1 MTRFDLTEVRT
12 LRVARRTQRFH
23 WLLRALFAFGIAAI
37 GTWVTD
43 LVIRNGWTTTSA
55 AVVGSEV
62 AASILFG
69 WIVIMTG
76 PGAEVLEVSEAG
88 VELGFAG
95 GRIWR
100 RGWNDDRFRLN
111 VFQSRNPS
119 EDRAT
124 VQLIQLGS
132 GLWPV
137 TNFLSVSAF
146 DGLLSG
152 ARQHGLSVRAS
163 SGSRQGWTWFRIARR
178 LPRRTTD

>member
-1 MTRFDLTEVRT
+1 MTRFDLTEVRA
-12 LRVARRTQRFH
+12 LRVTRRTQRFH
-23 WLLRALFAFGIAAI
+23 SLLRALFAFGIVAI
-37 GTWVTD
+37 GAWVTD
-43 LVIRNGWTTTSA
+43 FVIRNGWTTTSA
-55 AVVGSEV
+55 AGVGSEV

-76 PGAEVLEVSEAG
+76 PGAQVVEVNEAG

-119 EDRAT
+119 EDRAR

-132 GLWPV
+132 GVWPV
-137 TNFLSVSAF
+137 TNFLTVPAF
-146 DGLLSG
+146 DALLSG
-152 ARQHGLSVRAS
+152 ARQHGLSVLAFS
-163 SGSRQGWTWFRIARR
+163 VSRQGGTWYRIARR
-178 LPRRTTD
+178 LP

>member
-1 MTRFDLTEVRT
+1 MTRFDLTEARN

-23 WLLRALFAFGIAAI
+23 GLLRGLFAFGIVAI
-37 GTWVTD
+37 GAWVTD
-43 LVIRNGWTTTSA
+43 LAIRNGWTATSA
-55 AVVGSEV
+55 VVVGSEV

-69 WIVIMTG
+69 WIVIMTR

-111 VFQSRNPS
+111 VFQSRNSS

-132 GLWPV
+132 GVWPV
-137 TNFLSVSAF
+137 TNFLTVPAF
-146 DGLLSG
+146 DALLGG
-152 ARQHGLSVRAS
+152 ARQHGLSVLAS
-163 SGSRQGWTWFRIARR
+163 SVSRQGGTWYRIAPR
-178 LPRRTTD
+178 LP